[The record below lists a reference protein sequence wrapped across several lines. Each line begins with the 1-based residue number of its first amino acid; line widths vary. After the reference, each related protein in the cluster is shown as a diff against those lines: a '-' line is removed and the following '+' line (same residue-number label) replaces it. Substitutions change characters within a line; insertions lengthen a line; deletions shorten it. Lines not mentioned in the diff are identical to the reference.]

1 MSGSENT
8 ENPENSADE
17 IEEKDKQAPAEE
29 IVTVTMKS
37 NFYKDSYSR
46 ILFVLLLS
54 ITLNFG
60 LASTVLYF
68 IANPPQAKYFATS
81 INGRVTPLTPL
92 DMPNQSDSAV
102 IQWATQAAIA
112 AYTYNFVNYN
122 NELKTASRFFTRTGW
137 GQFLAALKRSESLEI
152 VKKKKLIVSAVAAK
166 APVILQK
173 GVLNGRYQ
181 WRIQLPVLVSYQSA
195 SENMKQR
202 HVVSLLV
209 KRISTLETVRGI
221 GISQFI
227 VRRSAFVQ

>member
-1 MSGSENT
+1 MAESENT
-8 ENPENSADE
+8 EDPTQGKKTEDINTSEPEMM
-17 IEEKDKQAPAEE
+17 
-29 IVTVTMKS
+29 TVTMKS

-81 INGRVTPLTPL
+81 INGRITPLSPL

-112 AYTYNFVNYN
+112 AYTYNFVNYQ
-122 NELKTASRFFTRTGW
+122 NELKTASKFFTRTGW
-137 GQFLAALKRSESLEI
+137 GQFLDALKDSKSLEI

-173 GVLNGRYQ
+173 GLLNGRYQ
-181 WRIQLPVLVSYQSA
+181 WRIQVPVLVSYQSA

-209 KRISTLETVRGI
+209 KRISTLETARGI

-227 VRRSAFVQ
+227 VRRSAFAQ